1 MTEDI
6 KQLKND
12 VLFSIIE
19 ILPYEAFDINI
30 ISKACKNIGLQSEYA
45 NLLFPNGRAE
55 FLEVFR
61 DYIDE
66 IMVERI
72 KNELSEV
79 KSITS
84 RIFESMKIRFE
95 ILDKYKI
102 IIPKIITFYSMPWNH
117 LKLYPYTWKSM
128 NLIWRTAGNDKST
141 DFNYYTKR
149 GLLTGV
155 YWATLLYWLSDES
168 TNYEST
174 HDFLSRKLILIGKV
188 AKKIKQFSN

>member
-61 DYIDE
+61 DYVDE

-84 RIFESMKIRFE
+84 RIFESLKIRFE
-95 ILDKYKI
+95 I
-102 IIPKIITFYSMPWNH
+102 
-117 LKLYPYTWKSM
+117 
-128 NLIWRTAGNDKST
+128 
-141 DFNYYTKR
+141 
-149 GLLTGV
+149 
-155 YWATLLYWLSDES
+155 
-168 TNYEST
+168 
-174 HDFLSRKLILIGKV
+174 
-188 AKKIKQFSN
+188 

>member
-84 RIFESMKIRFE
+84 RISESLKIRFE

-102 IIPKIITFYSMPWNH
+102 IIPKIIAFYSMPWNH

-174 HDFLSRKLILIGKV
+174 HDFLNRKLILIGKV

>member
-1 MTEDI
+1 MTEYI

-66 IMVERI
+66 IMVEKI

-84 RIFESMKIRFE
+84 RISESLKIRFE

-102 IIPKIITFYSMPWNH
+102 IIPKIIAFYSMPRNH

-168 TNYEST
+168 TNYEGT
-174 HDFLSRKLILIGKV
+174 HDFLNRKLILIGKV
-188 AKKIKQFSN
+188 AKKIKLF

>member
-84 RIFESMKIRFE
+84 RISESLKIRFE

-102 IIPKIITFYSMPWNH
+102 IIPKIIAFYSMPWNH

-174 HDFLSRKLILIGKV
+174 HDFLNRKLILIGKV
-188 AKKIKQFSN
+188 AKKIKLF

>member
-1 MTEDI
+1 MTENI

-12 VLFSIIE
+12 VLFSVIE

-45 NLLFPNGRAE
+45 SLLFPNGRAE

-84 RIFESMKIRFE
+84 RIFESLKIRFE

-102 IIPKIITFYSMPWNH
+102 IIPKIIAFYSMPWNH

-174 HDFLSRKLILIGKV
+174 HDFLNRKLILTGKV
-188 AKKIKQFSN
+188 AKKIKQFSS

>member
-1 MTEDI
+1 MTENI

-45 NLLFPNGRAE
+45 SLLFPNGRAE

-61 DYIDE
+61 DYIDA

-84 RIFESMKIRFE
+84 RIFESLKIRFE

-102 IIPKIITFYSMPWNH
+102 IIPKMIAFYSMPWNH

-155 YWATLLYWLSDES
+155 YWATLLYWLSDDS
-168 TNYEST
+168 TNYKST
-174 HDFLSRKLILIGKV
+174 HDFLNRKLILIGKV
-188 AKKIKQFSN
+188 AKKIKQFSS

>member
-45 NLLFPNGRAE
+45 DLLFPNGRAE

-84 RIFESMKIRFE
+84 RISESLKIRFE

-102 IIPKIITFYSMPWNH
+102 IIPKIIAFYSMPWNH

-141 DFNYYTKR
+141 DSNYYTKR

-174 HDFLSRKLILIGKV
+174 HDFLNRKLILIGKV
-188 AKKIKQFSN
+188 AKKIKLF

>member
-45 NLLFPNGRAE
+45 DLLFPNGRAE

-84 RIFESMKIRFE
+84 RISESLKIRFE

-102 IIPKIITFYSMPWNH
+102 IIPKIIAFYSMPWNH

-174 HDFLSRKLILIGKV
+174 HDFLNRKLILIGKV
-188 AKKIKQFSN
+188 AKKIKLF

>member
-1 MTEDI
+1 MTEYI

-72 KNELSEV
+72 KNELGEV

-84 RIFESMKIRFE
+84 RIFESLKIRFE

-128 NLIWRTAGNDKST
+128 NLIWRNAGNDKST

-188 AKKIKQFSN
+188 GKKIKQFSN

>member
-72 KNELSEV
+72 KNELGEV

-84 RIFESMKIRFE
+84 RIFESLKIRFE

-128 NLIWRTAGNDKST
+128 NLIWRNAGNDKST

-188 AKKIKQFSN
+188 GKKIKQFSN

>member
-84 RIFESMKIRFE
+84 RIFESLKIRFE
-95 ILDKYKI
+95 ILDEYKI
-102 IIPKIITFYSMPWNH
+102 IIPKIIAFYSMPWNH

-128 NLIWRTAGNDKST
+128 NLIWRIAGNDKST

-174 HDFLSRKLILIGKV
+174 HDFLNRKLILIGKV
-188 AKKIKQFSN
+188 AKKIKLF